1 MDLQGQQRSAAE
13 RYRLTAGQRSEI
25 KRKQEATGLSVV
37 DTEEQIAA
45 RAERMLAHGGVSVDA
60 LARAMTVEES
70 AAPSSALERI
80 VGAAS
85 ELQEV
90 NFLGLGARAAK
101 TVAKVTTRAGR
112 RVTGYGTG
120 FLVGDRLLMTNNH
133 VLPDAATAATS
144 FIEFDYERDPEGL
157 MRQVVAFDLD
167 PDTLFLTHEHLD
179 MTLVAVRP
187 GPDGRTP
194 GERYGWNQLIASQG
208 KIVVGEPVNV
218 VGHPEGRPKE
228 IAIRRNALLLQL
240 DDFLQYE
247 ADTLPGDSGA
257 PAYNDQWEV
266 VALHHSGVPET
277 VGGVTTWVA
286 NEGVR
291 VSVLL
296 AHLAGLDLPPAK
308 RAVLATLGGEAL
320 PPATVP
326 PVTVVA
332 AAPVAPASTTP
343 ASIATASIATAPL
356 LTEALR
362 GGLAGRA
369 LPSGRKLV
377 FLHGRGAQGSDPA
390 ALRAHWAG
398 GLARGLAVGGL
409 PPIDAADVWFPFY
422 GNVLVDAMSAREL
435 ALGPADVLG
444 GFVTTAEAM
453 APDGAAARGAY
464 EDILREAASAAGMP
478 DTEPEEAGFVGGVI
492 AALQRPL
499 SWLANRSGLDEFVI
513 AAAFR
518 DVAAYLERDGVRQAV
533 LARMLAEIPDEGDI
547 VLVSH
552 SLGTVVAMD
561 LLTRL
566 PAGVRVPLLVTAGS
580 PLGMDAVFKRL
591 LAGGPVRPP
600 VVRTWVNA
608 WAAPDAIAI
617 GCPLG
622 GTWADVRDI
631 RTNNPKDRAHE
642 IGEYLSD
649 GRVATT
655 VGDLVR

>member
-1 MDLQGQQRSAAE
+1 MDLQGQQRSAAK
-13 RYRLTAGQRSEI
+13 RFRQTADRRSEI

-45 RAERMLAHGGVSVDA
+45 RAERMLARGEVSVEA
-60 LARAMTVEES
+60 LGRAMTVEKPS
-70 AAPSSALERI
+70 APSSALERI

-90 NFLGLGARAAK
+90 NFLGRGARAAR
-101 TVAKVTTRAGR
+101 TVAKVTTREGR
-112 RVTGYGTG
+112 RVTGSGTG

-144 FIEFDYERDPEGL
+144 FIEFDHERDTEGR
-157 MRQVVAFDLD
+157 MAQVVAFDLD

-187 GPDGRTP
+187 GSGGRPP

-208 KIVVGEPVNV
+208 KIVIGEPVNV
-218 VGHPEGRPKE
+218 VGHPVGRPKE

-240 DDFLQYE
+240 DDFLHYE
-247 ADTLPGDSGA
+247 ADTLPGSSGA

-266 VALHHSGVPET
+266 VALHHAGVPET
-277 VGGVTTWVA
+277 VGGRTTWVA

-296 AHLAGLDLPPAK
+296 AHLADLDLPPAQ
-308 RAVLATLGGEAL
+308 RAVLAGLGAEAL
-320 PPATVP
+320 PPAI
-326 PVTVVA
+326 VVA
-332 AAPVAPASTTP
+332 AEPVTTASTTTAAAP
-343 ASIATASIATAPL
+343 ARAATP
-356 LTEALR
+356 TEALR
-362 GGLAGRA
+362 SGLAGRA

-377 FLHGRGAQGSDPA
+377 FLHGRGTQDNDPA
-390 ALRAHWAG
+390 ALRADWAG

-422 GNVLVDAMSAREL
+422 GNVLIDAMSATEL
-435 ALGPADVLG
+435 AAGSAKVPG
-444 GFVTTAEAM
+444 GALTTAEAM

-464 EDILREAASAAGMP
+464 EDMLREAASAAGMP
-478 DTEPEEAGFVGGVI
+478 GTEPEEAGFVGGLI

-499 SWLANRSGLDEFVI
+499 SWLVNRSGLDDVVI
-513 AAAFR
+513 ATAFR
-518 DVAAYLERDGVRQAV
+518 DVAAYLERDGVRETV
-533 LARMLAEIPDEGDI
+533 LARLLAEIPDEGEI

-566 PAGVRVPLLVTAGS
+566 PAGVQVPLLVTAGS
-580 PLGMDAVFKRL
+580 PLGMDSVFKRL
-591 LAGGPVRPP
+591 LVGGPVRPP

-622 GTWADVRDI
+622 DTWSDVRDI
-631 RTNNPKDRAHE
+631 RTDNPKDRAHDV
-642 IGEYLSD
+642 GEYLSD
-649 GRVATT
+649 GRVATAI
-655 VGDLVR
+655 GDLVR